1 MKKKVPSRIIFVV
14 WPFIVVGC
22 FLLVCVGECWKEVF
36 SFSASFAELQLMTSS
51 FDQYGNFS
59 VSSINQMKFVD
70 SLDFSNS
77 LKSLLWSV
85 HTELTKWRL
94 WISSTQLLRRLRWS
108 ITIQILS
115 IGWVRYQS
123 YQHIERSLMLF
134 QQFLQVFW
142 EVIWDYF
149 LEPVWSQPSKCLSFS
164 SAVADQLFVDKE
176 TSHLCICKFDKIFY
190 WTGREATEKNI
201 NSNSQFHRDK
211 SHDTKKEKIIFTK
224 CTIWKTGG

>member
-22 FLLVCVGECWKEVF
+22 FLLVCIGECWKEVF

-123 YQHIERSLMLF
+123 YQPIERSLMLF
-134 QQFLQVFW
+134 QQIFAGVLGGNLGLFLGASMV
-142 EVIWDYF
+142 
-149 LEPVWSQPSKCLSFS
+149 
-164 SAVADQLFVDKE
+164 SAVEVFVFLVGCCR
-176 TSHLCICKFDKIFY
+176 S
-190 WTGREATEKNI
+190 
-201 NSNSQFHRDK
+201 
-211 SHDTKKEKIIFTK
+211 IIRR
-224 CTIWKTGG
+224 